1 MSSKPRFVGEKV
13 RLGDVVSASS
23 ERNKGGRCSA
33 VYSVT
38 NSQGFVPSEDYFSKE
53 VYSKD
58 LKTYRVVKRN
68 MIAYNPSRINVGSVA
83 LQDKCDEVVVSPLY
97 VVFSVD
103 ESRVK
108 PGYAVRFL
116 KSKPGLDQIAFQSI
130 GTVRNN
136 LKFKALCQMR
146 LKLPSLA
153 VQEERLANL
162 ASIESQ
168 INQSRKAIEE
178 FDQLAKSRFVEM
190 FGDPVIN
197 PKRWPVSTIKKTAV
211 VYGDGP
217 FGSNLKS
224 SDYVEDGVRVIRL
237 GNILQGS
244 FSEKDRSFVSYEKYE
259 KLKKYE
265 CAPGEVVIATLG
277 DPVLRACIVP
287 DFGVPSIH
295 KADCMYYETDKK
307 KVLPVFA
314 AYAINQ
320 PTMLQR
326 AIEDVH
332 GQTRGRINSTQTG
345 SLPMIM
351 PPISLQNEFVQF
363 ASQIDKS
370 RFIAQQQI
378 EKLQMLYDSL
388 AQDYFGD

>member
-1 MSSKPRFVGEKV
+1 
-13 RLGDVVSASS
+13 
-23 ERNKGGRCSA
+23 
-33 VYSVT
+33 
-38 NSQGFVPSEDYFSKE
+38 
-53 VYSKD
+53 
-58 LKTYRVVKRN
+58 
-68 MIAYNPSRINVGSVA
+68 
-83 LQDKCDEVVVSPLY
+83 
-97 VVFSVD
+97 
-103 ESRVK
+103 
-108 PGYAVRFL
+108 
-116 KSKPGLDQIAFQSI
+116 
-130 GTVRNN
+130 
-136 LKFKALCQMR
+136 
-146 LKLPSLA
+146 
-153 VQEERLANL
+153 
-162 ASIESQ
+162 
-168 INQSRKAIEE
+168 
-178 FDQLAKSRFVEM
+178 M

-197 PKRWPVSTIKKTAV
+197 PKKWPISTIKETAV

-244 FSEKDRSFVSYEKYE
+244 FSEKDRSFVSYEKYQ

-265 CAPGEVVIATLG
+265 CTPGEVVIATLG

-295 KADCMYYETDKK
+295 KADCMYYETDKN

-314 AYAINQ
+314 ASAINQ

-326 AIEDVH
+326 ASEDVH

-363 ASQIDKS
+363 VSQVDKS
-370 RFIAQQQI
+370 RFVYLVKESSEIGLI
-378 EKLQMLYDSL
+378 T
-388 AQDYFGD
+388 F